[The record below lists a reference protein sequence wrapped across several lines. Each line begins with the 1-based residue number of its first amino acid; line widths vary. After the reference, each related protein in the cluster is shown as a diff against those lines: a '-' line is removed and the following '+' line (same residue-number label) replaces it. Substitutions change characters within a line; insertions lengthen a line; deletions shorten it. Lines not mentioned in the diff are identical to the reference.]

1 MRAVEADVAVIGG
14 GPAGSSLATL
24 LRQQGYRVTLLE
36 RETFPRPHVG
46 ESMLPGVLFALAK
59 TGALERVEKAGF
71 TRKYG
76 ATYIWGRSRDPWTI
90 RFSEISQDRTFTFQC
105 DREVF
110 DKLLL
115 DHARDEGVDVRE
127 GHQVTRALT
136 SDGRVT
142 GLAFTDGDGNA
153 GEVRARMCVDASGQW
168 SVLGRQFR
176 LREHNE
182 NLRHVAL
189 FGHYHGGPTTLPD
202 VLNDMEPTDAGNV
215 YVVAVEDGW
224 LWHIPLAGG
233 LRSIGLV
240 TDPERIRGMT
250 RTERRA
256 YWQQQV
262 ESCEEF
268 EQLLEGGRWAGD
280 FDIVT
285 DWSFICRQF
294 HGSGYLLVGDAACF
308 VDPILASG
316 IALALQGV
324 LRATK
329 AIRTSLEAPDL
340 NGLAMNWY
348 QEGYLKQANDFV
360 DMANH
365 WYHGQRS
372 QESWYWTAHRLVDP
386 SQNLSLRQAFVFIS
400 SGLTRESPEESIRYM
415 GGFTPG
421 QLAVTYE
428 NLGVEGGAT
437 GTPLQAVES
446 SAPALAR
453 QEIAVMPE
461 QALAG
466 AHSASQRPAESP
478 AVPEARQGMAV
489 TAEEALAGAHSA
501 SHGPEESPAAP
512 AARRGL
518 AVTTEQALAGTPAFV
533 QGADV
538 RAWMQETETG
548 LRPVTRVEL
557 PGAANEDKREV
568 VLSLPTLSVL
578 NLLDGRRSGAEV
590 AQTLAARF
598 AGSVRTDAS
607 ALRPIVGSVIADL
620 AAEGAVEFKK

>member
-1 MRAVEADVAVIGG
+1 MRAVECDVAVVGG

-24 LRQQGYRVTLLE
+24 LRQSGYTVTLLE
-36 RETFPRPHVG
+36 RERFPRPHVG
-46 ESMLPGVLFALAK
+46 ESMLPGVLFALGK

-71 TRKYG
+71 TKKYG
-76 ATYIWGRSRDPWTI
+76 ATYIWGRGRDPWTI
-90 RFSEISQDRTFTFQC
+90 RFSEVPQDRTFTFQC

-127 GHQVTRALT
+127 GHQVTRAHMT
-136 SDGRVT
+136 DGRAT
-142 GLAFTDGDGNA
+142 GLSFTDEDGEV

-189 FGHYHGGPTTLPD
+189 FGHYHGGPTTLSD
-202 VLNDMEPTDAGNV
+202 VLDDMEPTDAGNV
-215 YVVAVEDGW
+215 YVVAVDDGW

-240 TDPERIRGMT
+240 TDPERIRGMS
-250 RTERRA
+250 RTERRK
-256 YWQQQV
+256 YWQRQI
-262 ESCEEF
+262 ESCEEYR
-268 EQLLEGGRWAGD
+268 ELLEGGRWAGD
-280 FDIVT
+280 FDIVS
-285 DWSFICRQF
+285 DWSFICKRF
-294 HGSGYLLVGDAACF
+294 HGPGYLLVGDAACF

-340 NGLAMNWY
+340 TGLAMDWY
-348 QEGYLKQANDFV
+348 QEGYLEQANDFV

-365 WYHGQRS
+365 WYHGQRL
-372 QESWYWTAHRLVDP
+372 QESWFWTAHRLVDP

-400 SGLTRESPEESIRYM
+400 SGLTQETPEESIRYM

-428 NLGVEGGAT
+428 
-437 GTPLQAVES
+437 
-446 SAPALAR
+446 
-453 QEIAVMPE
+453 
-461 QALAG
+461 ALAG
-466 AHSASQRPAESP
+466 DDATGVAQPTEGAPNP
-478 AVPEARQGMAV
+478 AVARPSVAV
-489 TAEEALAGAHSA
+489 T
-501 SHGPEESPAAP
+501 P
-512 AARRGL
+512 
-518 AVTTEQALAGTPAFV
+518 EQALAGTPAFV
-533 QGADV
+533 AGADV

-548 LRPVTRVEL
+548 LRPVTRVEV
-557 PGAANEDKREV
+557 PGPANGDKREIL
-568 VLSLPTLSVL
+568 LSLPTLSVL
-578 NLLDGRRSGAEV
+578 NLMDGRRSGAEV
-590 AQTLAARF
+590 AQAMAKRF
-598 AGSVRTDAS
+598 AQSVPTDAA

-620 AAEGAVEFKK
+620 AREGAVDLRKGRGKRGEE

>member
-1 MRAVEADVAVIGG
+1 MRADETDIAVIGG
-14 GPAGSSLATL
+14 GPAGSSVATL

-36 RETFPRPHVG
+36 RERFPRPHVG
-46 ESMLPGVLFALAK
+46 ESMLPGVLFALGK

-71 TRKYG
+71 TKKYG
-76 ATYIWGRSRDPWTI
+76 ATYIWGRGRDPWTI
-90 RFSEISQDRTFTFQC
+90 RFSEVPQDRTFTFQC

-127 GHQVTRALT
+127 GHQITRAHMT
-136 SDGRVT
+136 DGRVS
-142 GLAFTDGDGNA
+142 GLAYTNDDGES
-153 GEVRARMCVDASGQW
+153 GEIRARMCVDASGQW

-176 LREHNE
+176 LREHNH

-202 VLNDMEPTDAGNV
+202 VLDDMEPTDAGNV
-215 YVVAVEDGW
+215 YVVAVDDGW

-250 RTERRA
+250 RTERRK
-256 YWQQQV
+256 YWQRQI
-262 ESCEEF
+262 ESCEEYG
-268 EQLLEGGRWAGD
+268 ELLEGGRWAGD
-280 FDIVT
+280 FDIVS
-285 DWSFICRQF
+285 DWSFICKQF
-294 HGSGYLLVGDAACF
+294 HGPGYLLVGDAACF

-340 NGLAMNWY
+340 NGLAMDWY
-348 QEGYLKQANDFV
+348 QEGYLQQANDFV

-365 WYHGQRS
+365 WYHGQRL
-372 QESWYWTAHRLVDP
+372 QESWFWTAHRLVDP

-428 NLGVEGGAT
+428 ALAGDDVTDAVQPAVQAPAPKLRRQGGAVT
-437 GTPLQAVES
+437 
-446 SAPALAR
+446 
-453 QEIAVMPE
+453 PE
-461 QALAG
+461 QALA
-466 AHSASQRPAESP
+466 RIPAF
-478 AVPEARQGMAV
+478 A
-489 TAEEALAGAHSA
+489 AGADA
-501 SHGPEESPAAP
+501 
-512 AARRGL
+512 
-518 AVTTEQALAGTPAFV
+518 
-533 QGADV
+533 

-548 LRPVTRVEL
+548 LRPVTRVEV
-557 PGAANEDKREV
+557 PGAANGERREIL
-568 VLSLPTLSVL
+568 LSLPTLSVL
-578 NLLDGRRSGAEV
+578 NLLDGRRSGADV
-590 AQTLAARF
+590 AQTLAERF
-598 AGSVRTDAS
+598 ARSVPTEAAS
-607 ALRPIVGSVIADL
+607 LRPIVGSVIADL
-620 AAEGAVEFKK
+620 AAEGAVELR

>member
-1 MRAVEADVAVIGG
+1 MRAVECDVAVVGG

-24 LRQQGYRVTLLE
+24 LKQGGYRVTLLE
-36 RETFPRPHVG
+36 RERFPRPHVG
-46 ESMLPGVLFALAK
+46 ESMLPGVLFALGK

-71 TRKYG
+71 TKKYG
-76 ATYIWGRSRDPWTI
+76 ATYIWGRGRDPWTI
-90 RFSEISQDRTFTFQC
+90 RFSEVPQDRTFTFQC

-127 GHQVTRALT
+127 GHQVTRAHLT
-136 SDGRVT
+136 DGRVT
-142 GLAFTDGDGNA
+142 GLSFTNDEGES

-182 NLRHVAL
+182 HLRHVAL

-202 VLNDMEPTDAGNV
+202 VLDAMEPTDAGNV
-215 YVVAVEDGW
+215 YVVAVDDGW

-250 RTERRA
+250 RTERRK
-256 YWQQQV
+256 YWQRQI
-262 ESCEEF
+262 ESCEEY
-268 EQLLEGGRWAGD
+268 EELLEGGRWAGD
-280 FDIVT
+280 FDIVS
-285 DWSFICRQF
+285 DWSFICKQF
-294 HGSGYLLVGDAACF
+294 HGPGYLLVGDAACF

-329 AIRTSLEAPDL
+329 AIRTTLEAPDL
-340 NGLAMNWY
+340 TGLSMDWY
-348 QEGYLKQANDFV
+348 QEGYLQQANDFV

-365 WYHGQRS
+365 WYHGQRL
-372 QESWYWTAHRLVDP
+372 QESWFWTAHRLVDP

-400 SGLTRESPEESIRYM
+400 SGLTRETPEESIRYM

-428 NLGVEGGAT
+428 ALGLEAD
-437 GTPLQAVES
+437 
-446 SAPALAR
+446 SAPEHHVASATVPAAR
-453 QEIAVMPE
+453 RGSAVTAE

-466 AHSASQRPAESP
+466 R
-478 AVPEARQGMAV
+478 
-489 TAEEALAGAHSA
+489 
-501 SHGPEESPAAP
+501 
-512 AARRGL
+512 
-518 AVTTEQALAGTPAFV
+518 PAFV
-533 QGADV
+533 AGADV

-548 LRPVTRVEL
+548 LQPVTRVAI
-557 PGAANEDKREV
+557 PAGANGDTREI
-568 VLSLPTLSVL
+568 LMSLPTLSVL
-578 NLLDGRRSGAEV
+578 NLMDGTRTGDQVARTMAE
-590 AQTLAARF
+590 RF
-598 AGSVRTDAS
+598 SGSVRTDAA
-607 ALRPIVGSVIADL
+607 ALRPIVGSVIAEL
-620 AAEGAVEFKK
+620 AAEGAVDLKTP

>member
-1 MRAVEADVAVIGG
+1 MRAVECDVAVVGG

-24 LRQQGYRVTLLE
+24 LRQSGYTVTLLE
-36 RETFPRPHVG
+36 RERFPRPHVG
-46 ESMLPGVLFALAK
+46 ESMLPGVLFALGK

-71 TRKYG
+71 TKKYG
-76 ATYIWGRSRDPWTI
+76 ATYIWGRGRDPWTI
-90 RFSEISQDRTFTFQC
+90 RFSEVPQDRTFTFQC

-127 GHQVTRALT
+127 GHQVTRAHVT
-136 SDGRVT
+136 DGRVT
-142 GLAFTDGDGNA
+142 GLSYTNDDGES

-189 FGHYHGGPTTLPD
+189 FGHYHGGPTSLPD
-202 VLNDMEPTDAGNV
+202 VLDDMEPTDAGNV

-240 TDPERIRGMT
+240 TDPDRIRGMS
-250 RTERRA
+250 RTERRK
-256 YWQQQV
+256 YWQRQI
-262 ESCEEF
+262 ESCEEYK
-268 EQLLEGGRWAGD
+268 ELLEGGRWAGD
-280 FDIVT
+280 FEIVS
-285 DWSFICRQF
+285 DWSFICKRF
-294 HGSGYLLVGDAACF
+294 HGPGYLLVGDAACF

-340 NGLAMNWY
+340 TGLSMDWY
-348 QEGYLKQANDFV
+348 QDGYLEQANDFV

-365 WYHGQRS
+365 WYHGQRL
-372 QESWYWTAHRLVDP
+372 QESWFWTAHRLVDP

-400 SGLTRESPEESIRYM
+400 SGLARETPEESIRYM

-428 NLGVEGGAT
+428 ALGIEEGA
-437 GTPLQAVES
+437 
-446 SAPALAR
+446 
-453 QEIAVMPE
+453 
-461 QALAG
+461 AG
-466 AHSASQRPAESP
+466 APQQA
-478 AVPEARQGMAV
+478 AVVRQAHHERVTPQGMAV
-489 TAEEALAGAHSA
+489 TAEEALAG
-501 SHGPEESPAAP
+501 
-512 AARRGL
+512 R
-518 AVTTEQALAGTPAFV
+518 PAFV
-533 QGADV
+533 PGADA

-548 LRPVTRVEL
+548 LQPVTRVEV
-557 PGAANEDKREV
+557 PGAATGDKREI
-568 VLSLPTLSVL
+568 LMSLPTLSVL
-578 NLLDGRRSGAEV
+578 NLMDGTRSGDQVARMMAE
-590 AQTLAARF
+590 RF
-598 AGSVRTDAS
+598 RKSVPTDAA
-607 ALRPIVGSVIADL
+607 ALRPIVGSVIAEL
-620 AAEGAVEFKK
+620 AAEGAVDLKE

>member
-1 MRAVEADVAVIGG
+1 MRAVESDVAVVGG

-24 LRQQGYRVTLLE
+24 LRQSGYTVTLLE
-36 RETFPRPHVG
+36 RERFPRPHVG
-46 ESMLPGVLFALAK
+46 ESMLPGVLFALGK

-71 TRKYG
+71 TKKYG
-76 ATYIWGRSRDPWTI
+76 ATYIWGRGRDPWTI
-90 RFSEISQDRTFTFQC
+90 RFSEVPQDRTFTFQC
-105 DREVF
+105 DHEVF

-127 GHQVTRALT
+127 DHQVTRAHLT
-136 SDGRVT
+136 DGRVT
-142 GLAFTDGDGNA
+142 GLSFTNDEGES

-182 NLRHVAL
+182 HLRHVAL

-202 VLNDMEPTDAGNV
+202 VLDEMEPTDAGNV
-215 YVVAVEDGW
+215 YVVAVDDGW

-250 RTERRA
+250 RTERRK
-256 YWQQQV
+256 YWQRQI
-262 ESCEEF
+262 ESCEEY
-268 EQLLEGGRWAGD
+268 EELLEGGRWAGD
-280 FDIVT
+280 FDIVS
-285 DWSFICRQF
+285 DWSFICKQF
-294 HGSGYLLVGDAACF
+294 HGPGYLLVGDAACF

-340 NGLAMNWY
+340 TGLSMDWY
-348 QEGYLKQANDFV
+348 QEGYLQQANDFV

-365 WYHGQRS
+365 WYHGQRL
-372 QESWYWTAHRLVDP
+372 QESWFWTAHRLVDP

-400 SGLTRESPEESIRYM
+400 SGLTRETPEESIRYM

-428 NLGVEGGAT
+428 ALGLEAD
-437 GTPLQAVES
+437 
-446 SAPALAR
+446 SAPEHPVASATVPAAR
-453 QEIAVMPE
+453 RGSAVTAE

-466 AHSASQRPAESP
+466 RPAF
-478 AVPEARQGMAV
+478 
-489 TAEEALAGAHSA
+489 
-501 SHGPEESPAAP
+501 AA
-512 AARRGL
+512 
-518 AVTTEQALAGTPAFV
+518 
-533 QGADV
+533 GADV

-548 LRPVTRVEL
+548 LQPVTRVAI
-557 PGAANEDKREV
+557 PRGANGDTREI
-568 VLSLPTLSVL
+568 LMSLPTLSVL
-578 NLLDGRRSGAEV
+578 NLMDGTRTGDQVARTMAE
-590 AQTLAARF
+590 RF
-598 AGSVRTDAS
+598 SGSVRTDAA
-607 ALRPIVGSVIADL
+607 ALRPIVGSVIAEL
-620 AAEGAVEFKK
+620 AAEGAVDLKTP

>member
-1 MRAVEADVAVIGG
+1 MRAVETDVAVVGG

-36 RETFPRPHVG
+36 RERFPRPHVG

-76 ATYIWGRSRDPWTI
+76 ATYIWGRGRDPWTI
-90 RFSEISQDRTFTFQC
+90 RFSEVPQDRTFTFQC

-127 GHQVTRALT
+127 GHQVTRAHMT
-136 SDGRVT
+136 DGRVT
-142 GLAFTDGDGNA
+142 GLSFTNDEGA
-153 GEVRARMCVDASGQW
+153 SGEIRARICVDASGQW

-176 LREHNE
+176 LREHNHD
-182 NLRHVAL
+182 LRHVAL

-202 VLNDMEPTDAGNV
+202 VLDEMEPTDAGNV
-215 YVVAVEDGW
+215 YVVAVDDGW

-240 TDPERIRGMT
+240 TDPERIRGMS
-250 RTERRA
+250 RTERRK
-256 YWQQQV
+256 YWQRQI
-262 ESCEEF
+262 ESCEEYK
-268 EQLLEGGRWAGD
+268 ELLEGGRWAGD
-280 FDIVT
+280 FDIVS
-285 DWSFICRQF
+285 DWSFICRRF
-294 HGSGYLLVGDAACF
+294 HGPGYLLVGDAACF

-340 NGLAMNWY
+340 NGLAMDWY
-348 QEGYLKQANDFV
+348 QEGYLQQANDFV

-365 WYHGQRS
+365 WYHGQRL
-372 QESWYWTAHRLVDP
+372 QESWFWTAHRLVDP

-400 SGLTRESPEESIRYM
+400 SGLARETPEETIRYM

-428 NLGVEGGAT
+428 ALAGDESTGVEHT
-437 GTPLQAVES
+437 AVET
-446 SAPALAR
+446 ADQELTRPGVTLTPKQALAR
-453 QEIAVMPE
+453 RP
-461 QALAG
+461 ALVAG
-466 AHSASQRPAESP
+466 AN
-478 AVPEARQGMAV
+478 
-489 TAEEALAGAHSA
+489 
-501 SHGPEESPAAP
+501 
-512 AARRGL
+512 
-518 AVTTEQALAGTPAFV
+518 
-533 QGADV
+533 V

-548 LRPVTRVEL
+548 LRPVTRVEVTG
-557 PGAANEDKREV
+557 PANGEKRELL
-568 VLSLPTLSVL
+568 LSLPTLSVL
-578 NLLDGRRSGAEV
+578 NLLDGQQSGAQV
-590 AQTLAARF
+590 AQTLAERF
-598 AGSVRTDAS
+598 AGSVRTDAA

-620 AAEGAVEFKK
+620 AAEGAVELGA

>member
-1 MRAVEADVAVIGG
+1 MRAEETDVAVIGG
-14 GPAGSSLATL
+14 GPAGSSVATL
-24 LRQQGYRVTLLE
+24 LRQSGYRVTLLE
-36 RETFPRPHVG
+36 RERFPRPHVG

-76 ATYIWGRSRDPWTI
+76 ATYIWGRGRDPWTI
-90 RFSEISQDRTFTFQC
+90 RFSEVPQDRTFTFQC

-127 GHQVTRALT
+127 GHQITRALMT
-136 SDGRVT
+136 DGQVT
-142 GLAFTDGDGNA
+142 GLAYTNDEGA
-153 GEVRARMCVDASGQW
+153 SGEVRARMCVDASGQW

-176 LREHNE
+176 LREHNH

-202 VLNDMEPTDAGNV
+202 VLDEMEPTDAGNV
-215 YVVAVEDGW
+215 YVVAVDDGW

-250 RTERRA
+250 RTERRV
-256 YWQQQV
+256 YWQQQI
-262 ESCEEF
+262 EGCEEYR
-268 EQLLEGGRWAGD
+268 ELLEGGRWAGD
-280 FDIVT
+280 FDIVS
-285 DWSFICRQF
+285 DWSFICKRF
-294 HGSGYLLVGDAACF
+294 HGPGYLLVGDAACF

-340 NGLAMNWY
+340 NNLAMNWY
-348 QEGYLKQANDFV
+348 QEGYLEQANDFV

-365 WYHGQRS
+365 WYHGQRL
-372 QESWYWTAHRLVDP
+372 QESWFWTAHRLVDP

-400 SGLTRESPEESIRYM
+400 SGLAKDSSEESIRYM

-428 NLGVEGGAT
+428 ALADDDAT
-437 GTPLQAVES
+437 GAAHPAVD
-446 SAPALAR
+446 APAPELR
-453 QEIAVMPE
+453 RPGVAV
-461 QALAG
+461 
-466 AHSASQRPAESP
+466 RP
-478 AVPEARQGMAV
+478 
-489 TAEEALAGAHSA
+489 EEAL
-501 SHGPEESPAAP
+501 
-512 AARRGL
+512 L
-518 AVTTEQALAGTPAFV
+518 GTPALV
-533 QGADV
+533 KGTDV

-548 LRPVTRVEL
+548 LRPVTRVKVPETL
-557 PGAANEDKREV
+557 NGDRREIL
-568 VLSLPTLSVL
+568 LSLPTLSVL
-578 NLLDGRRSGAEV
+578 NLMDGRRSGAEV
-590 AQTLAARF
+590 AQTLAERF
-598 AGSVRTDAS
+598 AGSVPTDA
-607 ALRPIVGSVIADL
+607 AAMRPIVRSVIVDL
-620 AAEGAVEFKK
+620 AAEGAVELG

>member
-1 MRAVEADVAVIGG
+1 MRAVECDVAVVGG

-24 LRQQGYRVTLLE
+24 LKQGGYRVTLLE
-36 RETFPRPHVG
+36 RERFPRPHVG
-46 ESMLPGVLFALAK
+46 ESMLPGVLFALGK
-59 TGALERVEKAGF
+59 TGALERVERAGF
-71 TRKYG
+71 TKKYG
-76 ATYIWGRSRDPWTI
+76 ATYIWGRGRDPWTI
-90 RFSEISQDRTFTFQC
+90 RFSEVPQDRTFTFQC

-127 GHQVTRALT
+127 GHQVTRAHMT
-136 SDGRVT
+136 DGRAT
-142 GLAFTDGDGNA
+142 GLSFTNDDGES

-202 VLNDMEPTDAGNV
+202 VLTDMEPTDAGNV
-215 YVVAVEDGW
+215 YVVAVDDGW

-240 TDPERIRGMT
+240 TDPERIRGMS
-250 RTERRA
+250 RTQRRK
-256 YWQQQV
+256 YWQRQI
-262 ESCEEF
+262 ESCEEYK
-268 EQLLEGGRWAGD
+268 ELLEGGRWAGD
-280 FDIVT
+280 FDIVS
-285 DWSFICRQF
+285 DWSFICKQF
-294 HGSGYLLVGDAACF
+294 HGPGYLLVGDAACF

-340 NGLAMNWY
+340 TGLAMDWY
-348 QEGYLKQANDFV
+348 QDGYLEQANDFV

-365 WYHGQRS
+365 WYHGQRL
-372 QESWYWTAHRLVDP
+372 QESWFWTAHRLVDP

-400 SGLTRESPEESIRYM
+400 SGLTRETPEESIRYM

-428 NLGVEGGAT
+428 ALGLEADSA
-437 GTPLQAVES
+437 PEHPVES
-446 SAPALAR
+446 STVPAAR
-453 QEIAVMPE
+453 REIAVTAE

-466 AHSASQRPAESP
+466 R
-478 AVPEARQGMAV
+478 
-489 TAEEALAGAHSA
+489 
-501 SHGPEESPAAP
+501 
-512 AARRGL
+512 
-518 AVTTEQALAGTPAFV
+518 PAFV
-533 QGADV
+533 TGADV
-538 RAWMQETETG
+538 RAWMLETESG
-548 LRPVTRVEL
+548 LQPVTRVAI
-557 PGAANEDKREV
+557 PGGANGDTREI
-568 VLSLPTLSVL
+568 LMSLPTLSVL
-578 NLLDGRRSGAEV
+578 NLLDGTRTGDQMARTMAE
-590 AQTLAARF
+590 RF
-598 AGSVRTDAS
+598 SGSVRTDAA
-607 ALRPIVGSVIADL
+607 ALRPIVGSVIAEL
-620 AAEGAVEFKK
+620 AAEGAVDLKTP

>member
-1 MRAVEADVAVIGG
+1 MQAVACDVAVVGG

-24 LRQQGYRVTLLE
+24 LKQSGYTVTLLE
-36 RETFPRPHVG
+36 RERFPRPHVG
-46 ESMLPGVLFALAK
+46 ESMLPGVLFALGK

-71 TRKYG
+71 TKKYG
-76 ATYIWGRSRDPWTI
+76 ATYIWGRGRDPWTI
-90 RFSEISQDRTFTFQC
+90 RFSEVPQDRTFTFQC

-127 GHQVTRALT
+127 GHQVTRAHMT
-136 SDGRVT
+136 DGRAT
-142 GLAFTDGDGNA
+142 GLSFTNENGES

-189 FGHYHGGPTTLPD
+189 FGHYHGGPTSLPD

-215 YVVAVEDGW
+215 YVVAVDDGW

-240 TDPERIRGMT
+240 TDPERIRGMS
-250 RTERRA
+250 RTERRK
-256 YWQQQV
+256 YWQRQI
-262 ESCEEF
+262 ESCEEYA
-268 EQLLEGGRWAGD
+268 ELLEGGRWAGD
-280 FDIVT
+280 FDIVS
-285 DWSFICRQF
+285 DWSFICKQF
-294 HGSGYLLVGDAACF
+294 HGPGYLLVGDAACF

-340 NGLAMNWY
+340 TGLSMDWY
-348 QEGYLKQANDFV
+348 QEGYLQQANDFV

-365 WYHGQRS
+365 WYHGQRL
-372 QESWYWTAHRLVDP
+372 QESWFWTAHRLVDP

-400 SGLTRESPEESIRYM
+400 SGLTRETPEESIRYM

-428 NLGVEGGAT
+428 ALAGDDAT
-437 GTPLQAVES
+437 GVAQPAVE
-446 SAPALAR
+446 APA
-453 QEIAVMPE
+453 QELTRRGITLTPE

-466 AHSASQRPAESP
+466 R
-478 AVPEARQGMAV
+478 
-489 TAEEALAGAHSA
+489 
-501 SHGPEESPAAP
+501 
-512 AARRGL
+512 
-518 AVTTEQALAGTPAFV
+518 PAFV
-533 QGADV
+533 QGTDV

-548 LRPVTRVEL
+548 LRPVTRVEV
-557 PGAANEDKREV
+557 PGAANGDKREIL
-568 VLSLPTLSVL
+568 LSLPTLSVL
-578 NLLDGRRSGAEV
+578 NLMDGRRSGAEV
-590 AQTLAARF
+590 ARTLAERF
-598 AGSVRTDAS
+598 AGSVPTDAA

-620 AAEGAVEFKK
+620 AAEGAVELGHVESSGLSR

>member
-1 MRAVEADVAVIGG
+1 MQAVECDVAVVGG

-36 RETFPRPHVG
+36 RERFPRPHVG

-76 ATYIWGRSRDPWTI
+76 ATYIWGRGRDPWTI
-90 RFSEISQDRTFTFQC
+90 RFSEVPQDRTFTFQC

-110 DKLLL
+110 DTLLL

-127 GHQVTRALT
+127 GHQVTRAHLT
-136 SDGRVT
+136 DGRVT
-142 GLAFTDGDGNA
+142 GLSFTDEDGA
-153 GEVRARMCVDASGQW
+153 SGEVRARMCVDASGQW

-176 LREHNE
+176 LREHNH

-202 VLNDMEPTDAGNV
+202 VLDDMEPTDAGNV
-215 YVVAVEDGW
+215 YVVAVDDGW
-224 LWHIPLAGG
+224 LWHIPLAGR

-240 TDPERIRGMT
+240 TDPERIRGMS
-250 RTERRA
+250 RTERRR
-256 YWQQQV
+256 YWQRQI
-262 ESCEEF
+262 ESCEEYR
-268 EQLLEGGRWAGD
+268 ELLEGGRWAGD
-280 FDIVT
+280 FDIVS
-285 DWSFICRQF
+285 DWSFICKQF
-294 HGSGYLLVGDAACF
+294 HGPGYLLVGDAACF

-340 NGLAMNWY
+340 TGLAMDWY
-348 QEGYLKQANDFV
+348 QEGYLQQANDFV

-365 WYHGQRS
+365 WYHGQRL
-372 QESWYWTAHRLVDP
+372 QESWFWTAHRLVDP

-400 SGLTRESPEESIRYM
+400 SGLARETPEESIRYM

-428 NLGVEGGAT
+428 
-437 GTPLQAVES
+437 
-446 SAPALAR
+446 ALAGDDT
-453 QEIAVMPE
+453 AVVEQPAERPAVPEARKGAAVTPE

-466 AHSASQRPAESP
+466 R
-478 AVPEARQGMAV
+478 
-489 TAEEALAGAHSA
+489 
-501 SHGPEESPAAP
+501 
-512 AARRGL
+512 
-518 AVTTEQALAGTPAFV
+518 PAFV
-533 QGADV
+533 TGADA

-548 LRPVTRVEL
+548 LRPVTRVEV
-557 PGAANEDKREV
+557 PGAANGDKREIL
-568 VLSLPTLSVL
+568 LSLPTLSVL
-578 NLLDGRRSGAEV
+578 NLMDGRRSGAEV
-590 AQTLAARF
+590 AQTLAERF
-598 AGSVRTDAS
+598 AQSVPTDVA
-607 ALRPIVGSVIADL
+607 ALRPIIGSVIADL
-620 AAEGAVEFKK
+620 AAEGAVDLKKVAARG

>member
-1 MRAVEADVAVIGG
+1 MRAVECDVAVVGG

-24 LRQQGYRVTLLE
+24 LRQSGYRVTLLE
-36 RETFPRPHVG
+36 RERFPRPHVG

-71 TRKYG
+71 TKKYG
-76 ATYIWGRSRDPWTI
+76 ATYIWGRGRDPWTI
-90 RFSEISQDRTFTFQC
+90 RFSEVPQDRTFTFQC

-127 GHQVTRALT
+127 GHQVTRAHLT
-136 SDGRVT
+136 DGRVT
-142 GLAFTDGDGNA
+142 GLSYSNDDGES

-189 FGHYHGGPTTLPD
+189 FGHYHGGPTALPD
-202 VLNDMEPTDAGNV
+202 VLDDMEPTDAGNV
-215 YVVAVEDGW
+215 YVVAVDDGW

-240 TDPERIRGMT
+240 TDPERIRGMS
-250 RTERRA
+250 RTERRK
-256 YWQQQV
+256 YWQRQI
-262 ESCEEF
+262 ESCEEYQ
-268 EQLLEGGRWAGD
+268 ELLEGGSWAGD
-280 FDIVT
+280 FDIVS
-285 DWSFICRQF
+285 DWSFICRRF
-294 HGSGYLLVGDAACF
+294 HGPGYLLVGDAACF

-340 NGLAMNWY
+340 NGLAMDWY
-348 QEGYLKQANDFV
+348 QEGYLQQANDFV

-365 WYHGQRS
+365 WYHGQRL
-372 QESWYWTAHRLVDP
+372 QESWFWTAHRLVDP

-400 SGLTRESPEESIRYM
+400 SGLTREAPEESIRYM

-428 NLGVEGGAT
+428 
-437 GTPLQAVES
+437 
-446 SAPALAR
+446 ALAGDDATR
-453 QEIAVMPE
+453 IAEPTEEALKARPSVAVTPE
-461 QALAG
+461 QALT
-466 AHSASQRPAESP
+466 
-478 AVPEARQGMAV
+478 GM
-489 TAEEALAGAHSA
+489 
-501 SHGPEESPAAP
+501 
-512 AARRGL
+512 
-518 AVTTEQALAGTPAFV
+518 PAFV
-533 QGADV
+533 AGADV

-548 LRPVTRVEL
+548 LRPVTRVAV
-557 PGAANEDKREV
+557 PGSANGDKREIL
-568 VLSLPTLSVL
+568 LSLPTLSVL
-578 NLLDGRRSGAEV
+578 NLIDGTRSGADV
-590 AQTLAARF
+590 AQAMAERF
-598 AGSVRTDAS
+598 AQSLPTDAA
-607 ALRPIVGSVIADL
+607 ALRPIVGSVIAEL
-620 AAEGAVEFKK
+620 AAEGAVALRKA

>member
-1 MRAVEADVAVIGG
+1 MPARTQLESVRVMQAVETDVAVVGG

-36 RETFPRPHVG
+36 RERFPRPHVG

-59 TGALERVEKAGF
+59 TGALDRVENAGF

-76 ATYIWGRSRDPWTI
+76 ATYIWGRGREPWTI
-90 RFSEISQDRTFTFQC
+90 RFSEVPQDRTFTFQC

-127 GHQVTRALT
+127 GHQATRAHVT
-136 SDGRVT
+136 DGQVT
-142 GLAFTDGDGNA
+142 GLSFTNDDGA
-153 GEVRARMCVDASGQW
+153 SGEIRARMCVDASGQW

-176 LREHNE
+176 LREHNHD
-182 NLRHVAL
+182 LRHVAL

-202 VLNDMEPTDAGNV
+202 VLDDMESTDAGNV
-215 YVVAVEDGW
+215 YVVAVDDGW

-250 RTERRA
+250 RTERRK
-256 YWQQQV
+256 YWQRQIA
-262 ESCEEF
+262 SCEEYT
-268 EQLLEGGRWAGD
+268 ELLEGGSWAGD
-280 FDIVT
+280 FDIVS
-285 DWSFICRQF
+285 DWSFICKQF
-294 HGSGYLLVGDAACF
+294 HGPGYLLVGDAACF

-340 NGLAMNWY
+340 NGLAMDWY
-348 QEGYLKQANDFV
+348 QEGYLQQANDFV

-365 WYHGQRS
+365 WYHGQRL
-372 QESWYWTAHRLVDP
+372 QESWFWTAHRLVDP

-400 SGLTRESPEESIRYM
+400 SGLARETPEETIRYM

-428 NLGVEGGAT
+428 ALAGDGAT
-437 GTPLQAVES
+437 GLEQPAVET
-446 SAPALAR
+446 SA
-453 QEIAVMPE
+453 QELTRPRVTLTPE

-466 AHSASQRPAESP
+466 RPAI
-478 AVPEARQGMAV
+478 VP
-489 TAEEALAGAHSA
+489 
-501 SHGPEESPAAP
+501 
-512 AARRGL
+512 
-518 AVTTEQALAGTPAFV
+518 
-533 QGADV
+533 GADV
-538 RAWMQETETG
+538 RAWMQETESG
-548 LRPVTRVEL
+548 LRPVTRVEV
-557 PGAANEDKREV
+557 PGPANGDRRELL
-568 VLSLPTLSVL
+568 LSLPTLSVL
-578 NLLDGRRSGAEV
+578 NLLDGQRSGAQV
-590 AQTLAARF
+590 AQTLAERF
-598 AGSVRTDAS
+598 TGSVRTDAA

-620 AAEGAVEFKK
+620 AAEGAVEFGA

>member
-14 GPAGSSLATL
+14 GPAGSSVATL
-24 LRQQGYRVTLLE
+24 LRQSGYKVTLLE
-36 RETFPRPHVG
+36 RERFPRPHVG
-46 ESMLPGVLFALAK
+46 ESMLPGVLFALGK
-59 TGALERVEKAGF
+59 TGALERIEKAGF

-76 ATYIWGRSRDPWTI
+76 ATYIWGRGRAPWTI
-90 RFSEISQDRTFTFQC
+90 RFSEVPQDRTFTFQC

-127 GHQVTRALT
+127 GHQITRALMT
-136 SDGRVT
+136 DGRVS
-142 GLAFTDGDGNA
+142 GLSYTNDE
-153 GEVRARMCVDASGQW
+153 GESGQVRARMCVDASGQW

-202 VLNDMEPTDAGNV
+202 VLDDMEPTDAGNV
-215 YVVAVEDGW
+215 YVVAVDDGW

-250 RTERRA
+250 RTERRT
-256 YWQQQV
+256 YWQRQI
-262 ESCEEF
+262 ESCEEYK
-268 EQLLEGGRWAGD
+268 ELLEGGRWAGD
-280 FDIVT
+280 FDIVS
-285 DWSFICRQF
+285 DWSFICKQF
-294 HGSGYLLVGDAACF
+294 HGPGYLLVGDAACF

-340 NGLAMNWY
+340 TGLAMNWY
-348 QEGYLKQANDFV
+348 QEGYLEQANDFV

-365 WYHGQRS
+365 WYHGQRL
-372 QESWYWTAHRLVDP
+372 QESWFWTAHRLVDP

-400 SGLTRESPEESIRYM
+400 SGLAKESSAEAIRYM

-421 QLAVTYE
+421 QLAVTYDA
-428 NLGVEGGAT
+428 LGLDASTTGAAQPEADT
-437 GTPLQAVES
+437 QAR
-446 SAPALAR
+446 PLAR
-453 QEIAVMPE
+453 Q
-461 QALAG
+461 
-466 AHSASQRPAESP
+466 R
-478 AVPEARQGMAV
+478 MAV
-489 TAEEALAGAHSA
+489 TAEEALA
-501 SHGPEESPAAP
+501 
-512 AARRGL
+512 ARP
-518 AVTTEQALAGTPAFV
+518 ALA
-533 QGADV
+533 QGVDS

-548 LRPVTRVEL
+548 LRPVTRLEV
-557 PGAANEDKREV
+557 PGATNGDKREIL
-568 VLSLPTLSVL
+568 LSLPTLSVL
-578 NLLDGRRSGAEV
+578 NLFDGQRNGAEV
-590 AQTLAARF
+590 AQALAERF
-598 AGSVRTDAS
+598 AGSVPTDAA
-607 ALRPIVGSVIADL
+607 ALSPIVGSVIADL
-620 AAEGAVEFKK
+620 AAEGAVELQ

>member
-127 GHQVTRALT
+127 GHQVTRALM

-256 YWQQQV
+256 YWQRQV

-365 WYHGQRS
+365 WYHGQRL

-437 GTPLQAVES
+437 GTSQQALGPACGES
-446 SAPALAR
+446 SSPGG
-453 QEIAVMPE
+453 
-461 QALAG
+461 G
-466 AHSASQRPAESP
+466 AE
-478 AVPEARQGMAV
+478 GN
-489 TAEEALAGAHSA
+489 
-501 SHGPEESPAAP
+501 
-512 AARRGL
+512 RGDGRGG
-518 AVTTEQALAGTPAFV
+518 ALAGTPAFV

-538 RAWMQETETG
+538 RAGMQETETG

-557 PGAANEDKREV
+557 PGAANGDKREV

>member
-1 MRAVEADVAVIGG
+1 MQAVETDIAVIGG

-24 LRQQGYRVTLLE
+24 LRQSGYKVTLLE
-36 RETFPRPHVG
+36 RERFPRPHVG
-46 ESMLPGVLFALAK
+46 ESMLPGVLFALGK

-76 ATYIWGRSRDPWTI
+76 ATYIWGRGRDPWTI
-90 RFSEISQDRTFTFQC
+90 RFSEVPQDRTFTFQC

-127 GHQVTRALT
+127 GHQVTRAHMT
-136 SDGRVT
+136 NGRVS
-142 GLAFTDGDGNA
+142 GLSFTNDEGES

-176 LREHNE
+176 LREHNHD
-182 NLRHVAL
+182 LRHVAL

-202 VLNDMEPTDAGNV
+202 VLDEMEPTDAGNV
-215 YVVAVEDGW
+215 YVVAVDDGW

-240 TDPERIRGMT
+240 TDPERIRGMS
-250 RTERRA
+250 RTERRK
-256 YWQQQV
+256 YWQRQV
-262 ESCEEF
+262 DSCEEF
-268 EQLLEGGRWAGD
+268 EQLLDGGRWAGD
-280 FDIVT
+280 FDIVS
-285 DWSFICRQF
+285 DWSFICKQF
-294 HGSGYLLVGDAACF
+294 HGPGYLLVGDAACF

-340 NGLAMNWY
+340 NRLAMDWY
-348 QEGYLKQANDFV
+348 QEGYLQQANDFV

-365 WYHGQRS
+365 WYHGQRL
-372 QESWYWTAHRLVDP
+372 QESWFWTAHRLVDP

-400 SGLTRESPEESIRYM
+400 SGLTRETPEESIRYM

-428 NLGVEGGAT
+428 
-437 GTPLQAVES
+437 
-446 SAPALAR
+446 
-453 QEIAVMPE
+453 
-461 QALAG
+461 ALAG
-466 AHSASQRPAESP
+466 DDVAD
-478 AVPEARQGMAV
+478 
-489 TAEEALAGAHSA
+489 
-501 SHGPEESPAAP
+501 AAP
-512 AARRGL
+512 TAVGAPVPDSKRRG
-518 AVTTEQALAGTPAFV
+518 VTLTPEQALAGTPAFV

-548 LRPVTRVEL
+548 LRPVTRVEV
-557 PGAANEDKREV
+557 PGAAKGDRREIF
-568 VLSLPTLSVL
+568 LSLPTLSVL
-578 NLLDGRRSGAEV
+578 NLMNGRRSGAEV
-590 AQTLAARF
+590 AQTLAERIAR
-598 AGSVRTDAS
+598 SVPTDA
-607 ALRPIVGSVIADL
+607 AMLRPVVGSVIAEL
-620 AAEGAVEFKK
+620 AAEGAVALG

>member
-1 MRAVEADVAVIGG
+1 MQAVETDIAVIGG

-36 RETFPRPHVG
+36 RERFPRPHVG
-46 ESMLPGVLFALAK
+46 ESMLPGVLFALGK

-76 ATYIWGRSRDPWTI
+76 ATYIWGRGRDPWTI
-90 RFSEISQDRTFTFQC
+90 RFSEVPQDRTFTFQC

-127 GHQVTRALT
+127 GHQVTRAHMT
-136 SDGRVT
+136 NGRVS
-142 GLAFTDGDGNA
+142 GLSFTNDEGES

-176 LREHNE
+176 LREHNHD
-182 NLRHVAL
+182 LRHVAL

-202 VLNDMEPTDAGNV
+202 VLDEMEPTDAGNV
-215 YVVAVEDGW
+215 YVVAVDDGW

-240 TDPERIRGMT
+240 TDPERIRGMS
-250 RTERRA
+250 RTQRRQ
-256 YWQQQV
+256 YWQRQV
-262 ESCEEF
+262 DSCEEF
-268 EQLLEGGRWAGD
+268 EQLLDGGRWAGD
-280 FDIVT
+280 FDIVS
-285 DWSFICRQF
+285 DWSFICKQF
-294 HGSGYLLVGDAACF
+294 HGPGYLLVGDAACF

-340 NGLAMNWY
+340 NRLAMDWY
-348 QEGYLKQANDFV
+348 QEGYLQQANDFV

-365 WYHGQRS
+365 WYHGQRL
-372 QESWYWTAHRLVDP
+372 QESWFWTAHRLVDP

-400 SGLTRESPEESIRYM
+400 SGLTRETPEESIRYM

-428 NLGVEGGAT
+428 
-437 GTPLQAVES
+437 
-446 SAPALAR
+446 
-453 QEIAVMPE
+453 
-461 QALAG
+461 ALAG
-466 AHSASQRPAESP
+466 DDVAD
-478 AVPEARQGMAV
+478 
-489 TAEEALAGAHSA
+489 
-501 SHGPEESPAAP
+501 AAP
-512 AARRGL
+512 TAVGVPVPDSKRRG
-518 AVTTEQALAGTPAFV
+518 VTLTPEQALAGTPAFV

-548 LRPVTRVEL
+548 LRPVTRVEV
-557 PGAANEDKREV
+557 PGAANGDRREIF
-568 VLSLPTLSVL
+568 LSLPTLSVL
-578 NLLDGRRSGAEV
+578 NLMNGRRSGTEV
-590 AQTLAARF
+590 AQTLAGKFAR
-598 AGSVRTDAS
+598 SVPTDVA
-607 ALRPIVGSVIADL
+607 ALRPVVGSVIAEL
-620 AAEGAVEFKK
+620 AAEGAVELSEE

>member
-1 MRAVEADVAVIGG
+1 MQAVECDVAVVGG

-24 LRQQGYRVTLLE
+24 LRQSGYTVTLLE
-36 RETFPRPHVG
+36 RERFPRPHVG
-46 ESMLPGVLFALAK
+46 ESMLPGVLFALGK

-71 TRKYG
+71 TKKYG
-76 ATYIWGRSRDPWTI
+76 ATYIWGRGRDPWTI
-90 RFSEISQDRTFTFQC
+90 RFSEVPQDRTFTFQC

-127 GHQVTRALT
+127 GHQVTRAHMT
-136 SDGRVT
+136 DGRAT
-142 GLAFTDGDGNA
+142 GLSFTNENGES

-189 FGHYHGGPTTLPD
+189 FGHYHGGPTSLPD
-202 VLNDMEPTDAGNV
+202 VLDDMEPTDAGNV

-240 TDPERIRGMT
+240 TDPDRIRGMS
-250 RTERRA
+250 RTERRK
-256 YWQQQV
+256 YWQRQI
-262 ESCEEF
+262 ESCEEYK
-268 EQLLEGGRWAGD
+268 ELLEGGRWAGD
-280 FDIVT
+280 FEIVS
-285 DWSFICRQF
+285 DWSFICKRF
-294 HGSGYLLVGDAACF
+294 HGPGYLLVGDAACF

-340 NGLAMNWY
+340 TGLSMDWY
-348 QEGYLKQANDFV
+348 QDGYLEQANDFV

-365 WYHGQRS
+365 WYHGQRL
-372 QESWYWTAHRLVDP
+372 QESWFWTAHRLVDP

-400 SGLTRESPEESIRYM
+400 SGLARETPEESIRYM

-428 NLGVEGGAT
+428 ALGIEEGA
-437 GTPLQAVES
+437 
-446 SAPALAR
+446 
-453 QEIAVMPE
+453 
-461 QALAG
+461 AG
-466 AHSASQRPAESP
+466 APQQA
-478 AVPEARQGMAV
+478 AVVRQAHHERVTPQGMAV
-489 TAEEALAGAHSA
+489 TAEEALAG
-501 SHGPEESPAAP
+501 
-512 AARRGL
+512 R
-518 AVTTEQALAGTPAFV
+518 PAFV
-533 QGADV
+533 PGADA

-548 LRPVTRVEL
+548 LQPVTRVEV
-557 PGAANEDKREV
+557 PGAATGDKREI
-568 VLSLPTLSVL
+568 LMSLPTLSVL
-578 NLLDGRRSGAEV
+578 NLMDGTRSGDQVARMMAE
-590 AQTLAARF
+590 RF
-598 AGSVRTDAS
+598 RKSVPTDAA
-607 ALRPIVGSVIADL
+607 ALRPIVGSVIAEL
-620 AAEGAVEFKK
+620 AAEGAVDLKE

>member
-1 MRAVEADVAVIGG
+1 M
-14 GPAGSSLATL
+14 
-24 LRQQGYRVTLLE
+24 
-36 RETFPRPHVG
+36 
-46 ESMLPGVLFALAK
+46 
-59 TGALERVEKAGF
+59 
-71 TRKYG
+71 
-76 ATYIWGRSRDPWTI
+76 
-90 RFSEISQDRTFTFQC
+90 
-105 DREVF
+105 
-110 DKLLL
+110 
-115 DHARDEGVDVRE
+115 
-127 GHQVTRALT
+127 
-136 SDGRVT
+136 T

-233 LRSIGLV
+233 LRSIGMV
-240 TDPERIRGMT
+240 TDPERIRGMS

-256 YWQQQV
+256 YWQRQV

-365 WYHGQRS
+365 WYHGQRL

-437 GTPLQAVES
+437 GTPLQPGE
-446 SAPALAR
+446 APATGS
-453 QEIAVMPE
+453 M
-461 QALAG
+461 
-466 AHSASQRPAESP
+466 RP
-478 AVPEARQGMAV
+478 GMAV
-489 TAEEALAGAHSA
+489 TAEEALAG
-501 SHGPEESPAAP
+501 
-512 AARRGL
+512 
-518 AVTTEQALAGTPAFV
+518 VPAFV

-538 RAWMQETETG
+538 RAGMQETETG
-548 LRPVTRVEL
+548 LRPVTQVEL
-557 PGAANEDKREV
+557 PGAANGDKREV
-568 VLSLPTLSVL
+568 LLSLPTLSVL

-598 AGSVRTDAS
+598 AGSVRTDES

>member
-1 MRAVEADVAVIGG
+1 MRAVECDVAVVGG

-24 LRQQGYRVTLLE
+24 LQQQGSRVTLLE
-36 RETFPRPHVG
+36 RERFPRPHVG
-46 ESMLPGVLFALAK
+46 ESMLPGVLFALGK

-71 TRKYG
+71 TKKYG
-76 ATYIWGRSRDPWTI
+76 ATYIWGRGRDPWTI
-90 RFSEISQDRTFTFQC
+90 RFSEVPQDRTFTFQC

-110 DKLLL
+110 DTLLL

-127 GHQVTRALT
+127 GHRVTRAHMT
-136 SDGRVT
+136 DGQAT
-142 GLAFTDGDGNA
+142 GLSFTNEDGET

-202 VLNDMEPTDAGNV
+202 VLTDMEPTDAGNV
-215 YVVAVEDGW
+215 YVVAVDDGW

-240 TDPERIRGMT
+240 TDPERIRGMS
-250 RTERRA
+250 RTERRK
-256 YWQQQV
+256 YWQRQI
-262 ESCEEF
+262 ESCEEYR
-268 EQLLEGGRWAGD
+268 ELLEGGRWAGD
-280 FDIVT
+280 FDIVS
-285 DWSFICRQF
+285 DWSFICKRF
-294 HGSGYLLVGDAACF
+294 HGPGYLLVGDAACF

-340 NGLAMNWY
+340 TGLAMDWY
-348 QEGYLKQANDFV
+348 QDGYLDQANDFV

-365 WYHGQRS
+365 WYHGQRL
-372 QESWYWTAHRLVDP
+372 QESWFWTAHRLVDP

-400 SGLTRESPEESIRYM
+400 SGLTRETPEESIRYM

-428 NLGVEGGAT
+428 
-437 GTPLQAVES
+437 
-446 SAPALAR
+446 
-453 QEIAVMPE
+453 
-461 QALAG
+461 ALAG
-466 AHSASQRPAESP
+466 DDAGGDRPTAVEAPAAESRRRG
-478 AVPEARQGMAV
+478 VAV
-489 TAEEALAGAHSA
+489 TTEEALA
-501 SHGPEESPAAP
+501 
-512 AARRGL
+512 RR
-518 AVTTEQALAGTPAFV
+518 PAFAA
-533 QGADV
+533 GAEV

-548 LRPVTRVEL
+548 LRPVTRVEV
-557 PGAANEDKREV
+557 PGAANGDSREIL
-568 VLSLPTLSVL
+568 LSLPTLSVL
-578 NLLDGRRSGAEV
+578 NLMDGRRSGAEV
-590 AQTLAARF
+590 AQALAERF
-598 AGSVRTDAS
+598 AGSVRTDAA

-620 AAEGAVEFKK
+620 AAEGAVELG

>member
-1 MRAVEADVAVIGG
+1 MRAVECDVAVVGG

-24 LRQQGYRVTLLE
+24 LRQSGYTVTLLE
-36 RETFPRPHVG
+36 RERFPRPHVG
-46 ESMLPGVLFALAK
+46 ESMLPGVLFALGK

-71 TRKYG
+71 TKKYG
-76 ATYIWGRSRDPWTI
+76 ATYIWGRGRDPWTI
-90 RFSEISQDRTFTFQC
+90 RFSEVPQDRTFTFQC

-127 GHQVTRALT
+127 GHQVTRAHMT
-136 SDGRVT
+136 DGRAT
-142 GLAFTDGDGNA
+142 GLSFTNEDGES

-202 VLNDMEPTDAGNV
+202 VLDEMEPTDAGNV
-215 YVVAVEDGW
+215 YVVAVDDGW

-250 RTERRA
+250 RTERRK
-256 YWQQQV
+256 YWQRQI
-262 ESCEEF
+262 ESCEEY
-268 EQLLEGGRWAGD
+268 EELLEGGRWAGD
-280 FDIVT
+280 FDIVS
-285 DWSFICRQF
+285 DWSFICKQF
-294 HGSGYLLVGDAACF
+294 HGPGYLLVGDAACF

-340 NGLAMNWY
+340 TGLSMDWY
-348 QEGYLKQANDFV
+348 QEGYLQQANDFV

-365 WYHGQRS
+365 WYHGQRL
-372 QESWYWTAHRLVDP
+372 QESWFWTAHRLVDP

-400 SGLTRESPEESIRYM
+400 SGLTRETPEESIRYM

-428 NLGVEGGAT
+428 ALGLEAD
-437 GTPLQAVES
+437 
-446 SAPALAR
+446 SAPEHRVASATVPAAR
-453 QEIAVMPE
+453 RGSAVTAE

-466 AHSASQRPAESP
+466 R
-478 AVPEARQGMAV
+478 
-489 TAEEALAGAHSA
+489 
-501 SHGPEESPAAP
+501 
-512 AARRGL
+512 
-518 AVTTEQALAGTPAFV
+518 PAFV
-533 QGADV
+533 TGADV

-548 LRPVTRVEL
+548 LQPVTRVAI
-557 PGAANEDKREV
+557 PGGANGDTREI
-568 VLSLPTLSVL
+568 LMSLPTLSVL
-578 NLLDGRRSGAEV
+578 NLMDGTRTGDQVARTMAE
-590 AQTLAARF
+590 RF
-598 AGSVRTDAS
+598 SGSVRTDAA
-607 ALRPIVGSVIADL
+607 ALRPIVGSVIAEL
-620 AAEGAVEFKK
+620 AAEGAVDLKTP

>member
-1 MRAVEADVAVIGG
+1 MRAVECDVAVVGG

-24 LRQQGYRVTLLE
+24 LRQSGYSVTLLE
-36 RETFPRPHVG
+36 RERFPRPHVG
-46 ESMLPGVLFALAK
+46 ESMLPGVLFALGK

-71 TRKYG
+71 TKKYG
-76 ATYIWGRSRDPWTI
+76 ATYIWGRGRDPWTI
-90 RFSEISQDRTFTFQC
+90 RFSEVPQDRTFTFQC

-127 GHQVTRALT
+127 GHQVTRALMT
-136 SDGRVT
+136 DGRVS
-142 GLAFTDGDGNA
+142 GLTFTNDEGES

-189 FGHYHGGPTTLPD
+189 FGHYHGGPTSLPD
-202 VLNDMEPTDAGNV
+202 VLEDMEPTDAGNV
-215 YVVAVEDGW
+215 YVVAVDDGW

-240 TDPERIRGMT
+240 TDPERIRGMS
-250 RTERRA
+250 RTERRK
-256 YWQQQV
+256 YWQRQI
-262 ESCEEF
+262 ESCDEYKK
-268 EQLLEGGRWAGD
+268 LLEGGRWAGD
-280 FDIVT
+280 FDIVS
-285 DWSFICRQF
+285 DWSFICKQF
-294 HGSGYLLVGDAACF
+294 HGPGYLLVGDAACF

-340 NGLAMNWY
+340 TGLSMDWY
-348 QEGYLKQANDFV
+348 QEGYLQQANDFV

-365 WYHGQRS
+365 WYHGQRL
-372 QESWYWTAHRLVDP
+372 QESWFWTAHRLVDP

-400 SGLTRESPEESIRYM
+400 SGLARETPEESIRYM

-428 NLGVEGGAT
+428 ALGVEEGAT
-437 GTPLQAVES
+437 GTPQQAEETP
-446 SAPALAR
+446 API
-453 QEIAVMPE
+453 QPQPGIAVTP
-461 QALAG
+461 
-466 AHSASQRPAESP
+466 
-478 AVPEARQGMAV
+478 
-489 TAEEALAGAHSA
+489 
-501 SHGPEESPAAP
+501 
-512 AARRGL
+512 
-518 AVTTEQALAGTPAFV
+518 EQALAGTPGFV
-533 QGADV
+533 AGADV

-548 LRPVTRVEL
+548 LRPVTRVEV
-557 PGAANEDKREV
+557 PGAVNGDRREIL
-568 VLSLPTLSVL
+568 LSLPTLSVL
-578 NLLDGRRSGAEV
+578 NLMDGTRSGAEV
-590 AQTLAARF
+590 ARTLADLF
-598 AGSVRTDAS
+598 AGSVPTDAT
-607 ALRPIVGSVIADL
+607 ALRPIVGSVIAEL
-620 AAEGAVEFKK
+620 AAEGAVDFKKE

>member
-1 MRAVEADVAVIGG
+1 MRAVDADVAVIGG

-24 LRQQGYRVTLLE
+24 LRQSGYRVTLLE
-36 RETFPRPHVG
+36 RERFPRPHVG

-76 ATYIWGRSRDPWTI
+76 ATYIWGRGRDPWTI
-90 RFSEISQDRTFTFQC
+90 RFSEVPQDRTFTFQC

-127 GHQVTRALT
+127 GHQITRALMT
-136 SDGRVT
+136 DGQVT
-142 GLAFTDGDGNA
+142 GLAYTNDEGA
-153 GEVRARMCVDASGQW
+153 SGEVRARMCVDASGQW

-202 VLNDMEPTDAGNV
+202 VLDDMEPTDAGNV
-215 YVVAVEDGW
+215 YVVAVDDGW

-250 RTERRA
+250 RTERRT
-256 YWQQQV
+256 YWQRQI
-262 ESCEEF
+262 ESCEEYK
-268 EQLLEGGRWAGD
+268 ELLEGGRWAGD
-280 FDIVT
+280 FDIVS
-285 DWSFICRQF
+285 DWSFICKQF
-294 HGSGYLLVGDAACF
+294 HGPGYLLVGDAACF

-340 NGLAMNWY
+340 TGLAMNWY
-348 QEGYLKQANDFV
+348 QEGYLEQANDFV

-365 WYHGQRS
+365 WYHGQRL
-372 QESWYWTAHRLVDP
+372 QESWFWTAHRLVDP

-400 SGLTRESPEESIRYM
+400 SGLAKESSAEAIRYM

-421 QLAVTYE
+421 QLAVTYDA
-428 NLGVEGGAT
+428 LGLDASTTGAAQPEAET
-437 GTPLQAVES
+437 QAR
-446 SAPALAR
+446 PLAR
-453 QEIAVMPE
+453 QRV
-461 QALAG
+461 
-466 AHSASQRPAESP
+466 
-478 AVPEARQGMAV
+478 AV
-489 TAEEALAGAHSA
+489 TAEEALA
-501 SHGPEESPAAP
+501 
-512 AARRGL
+512 ARP
-518 AVTTEQALAGTPAFV
+518 ALA
-533 QGADV
+533 QGVDS

-548 LRPVTRVEL
+548 LRPVTRLEV
-557 PGAANEDKREV
+557 PGATNGDRREIL
-568 VLSLPTLSVL
+568 LSLPTLSVL
-578 NLLDGRRSGAEV
+578 NLFDGQRNGAEV
-590 AQTLAARF
+590 AQALAERF
-598 AGSVRTDAS
+598 AGSVPTDAA
-607 ALRPIVGSVIADL
+607 ALSPIVGSVIADL
-620 AAEGAVEFKK
+620 AAEGAVELQ

>member
-1 MRAVEADVAVIGG
+1 MQAVETDIAVIGG

-36 RETFPRPHVG
+36 RERFPRPHVG
-46 ESMLPGVLFALAK
+46 ESMLPGVLFALGK

-76 ATYIWGRSRDPWTI
+76 ATYIWGRGRDPWTI
-90 RFSEISQDRTFTFQC
+90 RFSEVPQDRTFTFQC

-127 GHQVTRALT
+127 GHQVTRAHMT
-136 SDGRVT
+136 NGSVS
-142 GLAFTDGDGNA
+142 GLSFTNDEGES

-176 LREHNE
+176 LREHNHD
-182 NLRHVAL
+182 LRHVAL

-202 VLNDMEPTDAGNV
+202 VLDEMEPTDAGNV
-215 YVVAVEDGW
+215 YVVAVDDGW

-240 TDPERIRGMT
+240 TDPERIRGMS
-250 RTERRA
+250 RTERRQ
-256 YWQQQV
+256 YWQRQV
-262 ESCEEF
+262 DSCEEF
-268 EQLLEGGRWAGD
+268 EQLLDGGRWAGD
-280 FDIVT
+280 FDIVS
-285 DWSFICRQF
+285 DWSFICKQF
-294 HGSGYLLVGDAACF
+294 HGPGYLLVGDAACF

-340 NGLAMNWY
+340 NRLAMDWY
-348 QEGYLKQANDFV
+348 QEGYLQQANDFV

-365 WYHGQRS
+365 WYHGQRL
-372 QESWYWTAHRLVDP
+372 QESWFWTAHRLVDP

-400 SGLTRESPEESIRYM
+400 SGLTRETPEESIRYM

-428 NLGVEGGAT
+428 
-437 GTPLQAVES
+437 
-446 SAPALAR
+446 
-453 QEIAVMPE
+453 
-461 QALAG
+461 ALAG
-466 AHSASQRPAESP
+466 DDVSD
-478 AVPEARQGMAV
+478 
-489 TAEEALAGAHSA
+489 
-501 SHGPEESPAAP
+501 AAP
-512 AARRGL
+512 TAVGVPVPDSKRRG
-518 AVTTEQALAGTPAFV
+518 VTLTPEQALAGTPAFV
-533 QGADV
+533 HGADV

-548 LRPVTRVEL
+548 LRPVTRVEV
-557 PGAANEDKREV
+557 PGAAKGDRREIF
-568 VLSLPTLSVL
+568 LSLPTLSVL
-578 NLLDGRRSGAEV
+578 NLMNGRRSGAEV
-590 AQTLAARF
+590 AQTLAEKFAR
-598 AGSVRTDAS
+598 SVPTDVA
-607 ALRPIVGSVIADL
+607 ALRPVVGSVIAEL
-620 AAEGAVEFKK
+620 AAEGAVELSEE

>member
-1 MRAVEADVAVIGG
+1 M
-14 GPAGSSLATL
+14 
-24 LRQQGYRVTLLE
+24 
-36 RETFPRPHVG
+36 
-46 ESMLPGVLFALAK
+46 
-59 TGALERVEKAGF
+59 
-71 TRKYG
+71 
-76 ATYIWGRSRDPWTI
+76 
-90 RFSEISQDRTFTFQC
+90 
-105 DREVF
+105 
-110 DKLLL
+110 
-115 DHARDEGVDVRE
+115 
-127 GHQVTRALT
+127 
-136 SDGRVT
+136 
-142 GLAFTDGDGNA
+142 
-153 GEVRARMCVDASGQW
+153 
-168 SVLGRQFR
+168 
-176 LREHNE
+176 
-182 NLRHVAL
+182 
-189 FGHYHGGPTTLPD
+189 
-202 VLNDMEPTDAGNV
+202 
-215 YVVAVEDGW
+215 
-224 LWHIPLAGG
+224 
-233 LRSIGLV
+233 
-240 TDPERIRGMT
+240 
-250 RTERRA
+250 
-256 YWQQQV
+256 
-262 ESCEEF
+262 
-268 EQLLEGGRWAGD
+268 
-280 FDIVT
+280 T

-453 QEIAVMPE
+453 QGIAVTPE

-557 PGAANEDKREV
+557 PGAANGDKREV

>member
-1 MRAVEADVAVIGG
+1 MQAVETDIAVIGG

-36 RETFPRPHVG
+36 RERFPRPHVG
-46 ESMLPGVLFALAK
+46 ESMLPGVLFALGK

-76 ATYIWGRSRDPWTI
+76 ATYIWGRGRDPWTI
-90 RFSEISQDRTFTFQC
+90 RFSELPQDRTFTFQC

-127 GHQVTRALT
+127 GHQVTRAHMT
-136 SDGRVT
+136 NGRVS
-142 GLAFTDGDGNA
+142 GLSFTNDEGES

-176 LREHNE
+176 LREHNHD
-182 NLRHVAL
+182 LRHVAL

-202 VLNDMEPTDAGNV
+202 VLDEMEPTDAGNV
-215 YVVAVEDGW
+215 YVVAVDDGW

-240 TDPERIRGMT
+240 TDPERIRGMS
-250 RTERRA
+250 RTERRK
-256 YWQQQV
+256 YWQRQV
-262 ESCEEF
+262 DSCEEF
-268 EQLLEGGRWAGD
+268 EQLLDGGRWAGD
-280 FDIVT
+280 FDIVS
-285 DWSFICRQF
+285 DWSFICKQF
-294 HGSGYLLVGDAACF
+294 HGPGYLLVGDAACF

-340 NGLAMNWY
+340 NRLAMDWY
-348 QEGYLKQANDFV
+348 QEGYLQQANDFV

-365 WYHGQRS
+365 WYHGQRL
-372 QESWYWTAHRLVDP
+372 QESWFWTAHRLVDP

-400 SGLTRESPEESIRYM
+400 SGLTRETPEESIRYM

-428 NLGVEGGAT
+428 
-437 GTPLQAVES
+437 
-446 SAPALAR
+446 
-453 QEIAVMPE
+453 
-461 QALAG
+461 ALAG
-466 AHSASQRPAESP
+466 DDVAD
-478 AVPEARQGMAV
+478 
-489 TAEEALAGAHSA
+489 
-501 SHGPEESPAAP
+501 AAP
-512 AARRGL
+512 TAVGAPVPDSKRRG
-518 AVTTEQALAGTPAFV
+518 VTLTPEQALAGTPAFV

-548 LRPVTRVEL
+548 LRPVTRVEV
-557 PGAANEDKREV
+557 PGEANGDRREIF
-568 VLSLPTLSVL
+568 LSLPTLSVL
-578 NLLDGRRSGAEV
+578 NLMNGRRSGAEV
-590 AQTLAARF
+590 AQTLAERIAP
-598 AGSVRTDAS
+598 SVPTDA
-607 ALRPIVGSVIADL
+607 AMLRPVVGSVIAEL
-620 AAEGAVEFKK
+620 AAEGAVALG

>member
-1 MRAVEADVAVIGG
+1 MRAVECDVAVVGG

-24 LRQQGYRVTLLE
+24 LRQSGYRVTLLE
-36 RETFPRPHVG
+36 RERFPRPHVG
-46 ESMLPGVLFALAK
+46 ESMLPGVLFALGK

-71 TRKYG
+71 TKKYG
-76 ATYIWGRSRDPWTI
+76 ATYIWGRGRDPWTI
-90 RFSEISQDRTFTFQC
+90 RFSEVPQDRTFTFQC

-127 GHQVTRALT
+127 GHQVTRAHMT
-136 SDGRVT
+136 DGRAT
-142 GLAFTDGDGNA
+142 GLSFTDEDGEV

-202 VLNDMEPTDAGNV
+202 VLDDMEPTDAGNV
-215 YVVAVEDGW
+215 YVVAVDDGW

-240 TDPERIRGMT
+240 TDPERIRGMS
-250 RTERRA
+250 RTERRK
-256 YWQQQV
+256 YWQRQI
-262 ESCEEF
+262 ESCEEYR
-268 EQLLEGGRWAGD
+268 ELLDGGSWAGD
-280 FDIVT
+280 FDIVS
-285 DWSFICRQF
+285 DWSFICKRF
-294 HGSGYLLVGDAACF
+294 HGPGYLLVGDAACF

-340 NGLAMNWY
+340 NNLAMDWY
-348 QEGYLKQANDFV
+348 QEGYLEQANDFV

-365 WYHGQRS
+365 WYHGQRL
-372 QESWYWTAHRLVDP
+372 QESWFWTAHRLVDP

-400 SGLTRESPEESIRYM
+400 SGLTREAPEESIRYM

-428 NLGVEGGAT
+428 
-437 GTPLQAVES
+437 
-446 SAPALAR
+446 ALAGDDATR
-453 QEIAVMPE
+453 IAEPTEEALKARPSVAVTPE

-466 AHSASQRPAESP
+466 S
-478 AVPEARQGMAV
+478 
-489 TAEEALAGAHSA
+489 
-501 SHGPEESPAAP
+501 
-512 AARRGL
+512 
-518 AVTTEQALAGTPAFV
+518 PAFV
-533 QGADV
+533 AGADV

-548 LRPVTRVEL
+548 LRPVTRVAV
-557 PGAANEDKREV
+557 PGSANGDKREIL
-568 VLSLPTLSVL
+568 LSLPTLSVL
-578 NLLDGRRSGAEV
+578 NLIDGTRSGADV
-590 AQTLAARF
+590 AQAMAERF
-598 AGSVRTDAS
+598 AQSLPTDAA
-607 ALRPIVGSVIADL
+607 ALRPIVGSVIAEL
-620 AAEGAVEFKK
+620 AAEGAVALRKA

>member
-1 MRAVEADVAVIGG
+1 MRAVECDVAVVGG
-14 GPAGSSLATL
+14 GPAGSSLAAL

-36 RETFPRPHVG
+36 RERFPRPHVG

-71 TRKYG
+71 TKKYG
-76 ATYIWGRSRDPWTI
+76 ATYIWGRGRDPWTI
-90 RFSEISQDRTFTFQC
+90 RFSEVPQDRTFTFQC

-127 GHQVTRALT
+127 GHQVTRAHLT
-136 SDGRVT
+136 DGRVT
-142 GLAFTDGDGNA
+142 GLSFTDEDGES

-176 LREHNE
+176 LREHNHD
-182 NLRHVAL
+182 LRHVAL

-202 VLNDMEPTDAGNV
+202 VLDHMEPTDAGNV
-215 YVVAVEDGW
+215 YVVAVDDGW

-240 TDPERIRGMT
+240 TDPERIRGMS
-250 RTERRA
+250 RTERRK
-256 YWQQQV
+256 YWQRQI
-262 ESCEEF
+262 ESCDEYQE
-268 EQLLEGGRWAGD
+268 LLEGGSWAGD
-280 FDIVT
+280 FDIVS
-285 DWSFICRQF
+285 DWSFICRRF
-294 HGSGYLLVGDAACF
+294 HGPGYLLVGDAACF

-340 NGLAMNWY
+340 NGLAMDWY
-348 QEGYLKQANDFV
+348 QEGYLQQANDFV

-365 WYHGQRS
+365 WYHGQRL
-372 QESWYWTAHRLVDP
+372 QESWFWTAHRLVDP

-400 SGLTRESPEESIRYM
+400 SGLTQETPEESIRYM

-428 NLGVEGGAT
+428 ALAGDDATGVER
-437 GTPLQAVES
+437 PAVET
-446 SAPALAR
+446 AA
-453 QEIAVMPE
+453 QEPTRPGVSLTPK

-466 AHSASQRPAESP
+466 R
-478 AVPEARQGMAV
+478 
-489 TAEEALAGAHSA
+489 
-501 SHGPEESPAAP
+501 
-512 AARRGL
+512 
-518 AVTTEQALAGTPAFV
+518 PAFV
-533 QGADV
+533 AEADV

-548 LRPVTRVEL
+548 LRPVTRVVVPGPAHGDTREL
-557 PGAANEDKREV
+557 L
-568 VLSLPTLSVL
+568 LSLPTLSVL
-578 NLLDGRRSGAEV
+578 NLLDGQRSGAQV
-590 AQTLAARF
+590 AQTLAERF
-598 AGSVRTDAS
+598 AGSVQTDAA
-607 ALRPIVGSVIADL
+607 ALRPIVASVIAEL
-620 AAEGAVEFKK
+620 AAEGAVELGA

>member
-1 MRAVEADVAVIGG
+1 MQAVETDIAVIGG

-36 RETFPRPHVG
+36 RERFPRPHVG
-46 ESMLPGVLFALAK
+46 ESMLPGVLFALGK

-76 ATYIWGRSRDPWTI
+76 ATYIWGRGRDPWTI
-90 RFSEISQDRTFTFQC
+90 RFSEVPQDRTFTFQC

-127 GHQVTRALT
+127 GHQVTRAHLT
-136 SDGRVT
+136 DGRVT
-142 GLAFTDGDGNA
+142 GLSFTDEDGA
-153 GEVRARMCVDASGQW
+153 SGEVRARMCVDASGQW

-176 LREHNE
+176 LREHNHD
-182 NLRHVAL
+182 LRHVAL

-202 VLNDMEPTDAGNV
+202 VLDEMEPTDAGNV
-215 YVVAVEDGW
+215 YVVAVDDGW

-240 TDPERIRGMT
+240 TDPERIRGMS
-250 RTERRA
+250 RTERLK
-256 YWQQQV
+256 YWQRQV
-262 ESCEEF
+262 DSCEEF
-268 EQLLEGGRWAGD
+268 EQLLDGGRWAGD
-280 FDIVT
+280 FDIVS
-285 DWSFICRQF
+285 DWSFICKQF
-294 HGSGYLLVGDAACF
+294 HGPGYLLVGDAACF

-340 NGLAMNWY
+340 NRLAMDWY
-348 QEGYLKQANDFV
+348 QEGYLQQANDFV

-365 WYHGQRS
+365 WYHGQRL
-372 QESWYWTAHRLVDP
+372 QESWFWTAHRLVDP

-400 SGLTRESPEESIRYM
+400 SGLTRETPEESIRYM

-428 NLGVEGGAT
+428 
-437 GTPLQAVES
+437 
-446 SAPALAR
+446 ALAGDDVADAAPT
-453 QEIAVMPE
+453 AVGAPVPDSKRRGVTLTPE
-461 QALAG
+461 QAL
-466 AHSASQRPAESP
+466 
-478 AVPEARQGMAV
+478 V
-489 TAEEALAGAHSA
+489 
-501 SHGPEESPAAP
+501 
-512 AARRGL
+512 
-518 AVTTEQALAGTPAFV
+518 GTPAFV
-533 QGADV
+533 HGADV

-548 LRPVTRVEL
+548 LRPVTRVEV
-557 PGAANEDKREV
+557 PGAANGDRREIS
-568 VLSLPTLSVL
+568 LSLPTLSVL
-578 NLLDGRRSGAEV
+578 NLMNGRRSGAEV
-590 AQTLAARF
+590 AQTLAEKFAR
-598 AGSVRTDAS
+598 SVPTDVA
-607 ALRPIVGSVIADL
+607 ALRPVVGSVIAEL
-620 AAEGAVEFKK
+620 AAEGAVELSEE

>member
-1 MRAVEADVAVIGG
+1 MDRMRAVECDVAVVGG
-14 GPAGSSLATL
+14 GPAGSSVATL

-36 RETFPRPHVG
+36 RERFPRPHVG

-76 ATYIWGRSRDPWTI
+76 ATYIWGRGRDPWTI
-90 RFSEISQDRTFTFQC
+90 RFSEVPQDRTFTFQC

-110 DKLLL
+110 DTLLL

-127 GHQVTRALT
+127 GHQVTRAHLT
-136 SDGRVT
+136 DGRVS
-142 GLAFTDGDGNA
+142 GLSFTDEDGA
-153 GEVRARMCVDASGQW
+153 PGEVRARMCVDASGQW

-176 LREHNE
+176 LREHNH

-202 VLNDMEPTDAGNV
+202 VLDDMEPTDAGNV
-215 YVVAVEDGW
+215 YVVAVDDGW

-240 TDPERIRGMT
+240 TDPERIRGMS
-250 RTERRA
+250 RTERRK
-256 YWQQQV
+256 YWQRQI
-262 ESCEEF
+262 ESCEEYT
-268 EQLLEGGRWAGD
+268 ELLEGGRWAGD
-280 FDIVT
+280 FDIVS
-285 DWSFICRQF
+285 DWSFICKQF
-294 HGSGYLLVGDAACF
+294 HGPGYLLVGDAACF

-340 NGLAMNWY
+340 NGLAMDWY
-348 QEGYLKQANDFV
+348 QEGYLEQANDFV

-365 WYHGQRS
+365 WYHGQRL
-372 QESWYWTAHRLVDP
+372 QESWFWTAHRLVDP

-400 SGLTRESPEESIRYM
+400 SGLTRETPEESIRYM

-428 NLGVEGGAT
+428 
-437 GTPLQAVES
+437 
-446 SAPALAR
+446 ALAGDEATDVSQPAVGTSA
-453 QEIAVMPE
+453 QELARPGVTLTPE

-466 AHSASQRPAESP
+466 R
-478 AVPEARQGMAV
+478 
-489 TAEEALAGAHSA
+489 
-501 SHGPEESPAAP
+501 
-512 AARRGL
+512 
-518 AVTTEQALAGTPAFV
+518 PAFV
-533 QGADV
+533 AGADA

-548 LRPVTRVEL
+548 LRPVTRVAV
-557 PGAANEDKREV
+557 PGATNGDRREIL
-568 VLSLPTLSVL
+568 LSLPTLSVL

-590 AQTLAARF
+590 AQTLAERF
-598 AGSVRTDAS
+598 AGSVRTDAA
-607 ALRPIVGSVIADL
+607 ALRPIVGSVIAEL
-620 AAEGAVEFKK
+620 AAEGAVELG

>member
-1 MRAVEADVAVIGG
+1 MDGMRAVECDVAVVGG

-24 LRQQGYRVTLLE
+24 LRQSGYTVTLLE
-36 RETFPRPHVG
+36 RERFPRPHVG
-46 ESMLPGVLFALAK
+46 ESMLPGVLFALGK

-71 TRKYG
+71 TKKYG
-76 ATYIWGRSRDPWTI
+76 ATYIWGRGRDPWTI
-90 RFSEISQDRTFTFQC
+90 RFSEVPQDRTFTFQC

-127 GHQVTRALT
+127 GHQVTRAHT
-136 SDGRVT
+136 TDGRAT
-142 GLAFTDGDGNA
+142 GLSFTDEDGEV

-189 FGHYHGGPTTLPD
+189 FGHYHGGPTTLSD
-202 VLNDMEPTDAGNV
+202 VLDDMEPTDAGNV
-215 YVVAVEDGW
+215 YVVAVDDGW

-240 TDPERIRGMT
+240 TDPERIRGMS
-250 RTERRA
+250 RTERRK
-256 YWQQQV
+256 YWQRQI
-262 ESCEEF
+262 ESCEEYT
-268 EQLLEGGRWAGD
+268 ELLEGGRWAGD
-280 FDIVT
+280 FDIVS
-285 DWSFICRQF
+285 DWSFICKRF
-294 HGSGYLLVGDAACF
+294 HGPGYLLVGDAACF

-340 NGLAMNWY
+340 TGLAMDWY
-348 QEGYLKQANDFV
+348 QEGYLEQANDFV

-365 WYHGQRS
+365 WYHGQRL
-372 QESWYWTAHRLVDP
+372 QESWFWTAHRLVDP

-400 SGLTRESPEESIRYM
+400 SGLTQETPEESIRYM

-428 NLGVEGGAT
+428 
-437 GTPLQAVES
+437 
-446 SAPALAR
+446 
-453 QEIAVMPE
+453 
-461 QALAG
+461 ALAG
-466 AHSASQRPAESP
+466 DDATGVAQPTEGAP
-478 AVPEARQGMAV
+478 NLAVAQPSVAV
-489 TAEEALAGAHSA
+489 T
-501 SHGPEESPAAP
+501 P
-512 AARRGL
+512 
-518 AVTTEQALAGTPAFV
+518 EQALAGTPAFV
-533 QGADV
+533 AGADV

-548 LRPVTRVEL
+548 LRPVTRVEV
-557 PGAANEDKREV
+557 PGAANGDKREIL
-568 VLSLPTLSVL
+568 LSLPTLSVL
-578 NLLDGRRSGAEV
+578 NLMDGRRSGAEV
-590 AQTLAARF
+590 AQAMAKRF
-598 AGSVRTDAS
+598 AQSVPTDAA

-620 AAEGAVEFKK
+620 AREGAVDLRKGRGKRGEE

>member
-1 MRAVEADVAVIGG
+1 MRAVECDVAVIGG

-36 RETFPRPHVG
+36 RERFPRPHVG
-46 ESMLPGVLFALAK
+46 ESMLPGVLFALGK

-71 TRKYG
+71 TKKYG
-76 ATYIWGRSRDPWTI
+76 ATYIWGRGRDPWTI
-90 RFSEISQDRTFTFQC
+90 RFSEVPQDRTFTFQC

-127 GHQVTRALT
+127 GHQVTRAHMT
-136 SDGRVT
+136 DGRAT
-142 GLAFTDGDGNA
+142 GLSFTNEDGET

-202 VLNDMEPTDAGNV
+202 VLDEMEPTDAGNV
-215 YVVAVEDGW
+215 YVVAVDDGW

-240 TDPERIRGMT
+240 TDPERIRGMS
-250 RTERRA
+250 RTERRT
-256 YWQQQV
+256 YWQRQI
-262 ESCEEF
+262 ESCEEYR
-268 EQLLEGGRWAGD
+268 ELLEDGSWAGD
-280 FDIVT
+280 FDIVS
-285 DWSFICRQF
+285 DWSFICKRF
-294 HGSGYLLVGDAACF
+294 HGPGYLLVGDAACF

-340 NGLAMNWY
+340 TGLAMDWY
-348 QEGYLKQANDFV
+348 QDGYLEQANDFV

-365 WYHGQRS
+365 WYHGQRL
-372 QESWYWTAHRLVDP
+372 QESWFWTAHRLVDP

-400 SGLTRESPEESIRYM
+400 SGLTRETPEESIRYM

-428 NLGVEGGAT
+428 ALAGDDAT
-437 GTPLQAVES
+437 GVAQPAVEV
-446 SAPALAR
+446 SAQELPQRGVALT
-453 QEIAVMPE
+453 PE

-466 AHSASQRPAESP
+466 RPAL
-478 AVPEARQGMAV
+478 VKG
-489 TAEEALAGAHSA
+489 AE
-501 SHGPEESPAAP
+501 
-512 AARRGL
+512 
-518 AVTTEQALAGTPAFV
+518 
-533 QGADV
+533 V

-548 LRPVTRVEL
+548 LRPVTRVEVA
-557 PGAANEDKREV
+557 GAANGEKREIL
-568 VLSLPTLSVL
+568 LSLPTLSVL
-578 NLLDGRRSGAEV
+578 NLMDGRRSGAEV
-590 AQTLAARF
+590 ARTLAERF
-598 AGSVRTDAS
+598 AGSVPTDAA

-620 AAEGAVEFKK
+620 AAEGAVELSEE